1 MQFPEYPFTP
11 HYFDRKGLK
20 LHYLDEGDG
29 EAVVMLHGNPSWSY
43 YYRRLVLGLRGQYRC
58 IVPDHIGMGLSDKP
72 SADRYGYRLASRVDD
87 LEALL
92 NRLRVTQPI
101 TLIVHDWGGMIGFAW
116 AVRHPELIKRL
127 VILNT
132 AAFPKP
138 AGKTM
143 PWQLNLVRNTGLGAL
158 LVRYFNAFAAGATRS
173 GMTAT
178 RMPEAIRAA
187 YLAPY
192 NSPANRIGT
201 LKFVQDIP
209 LKAGDPGYDLLLD
222 VQSKLGQFADRP
234 TLIQWGAKDF
244 VFDAH
249 FLAEFRKH
257 LPNAQVT
264 EYADAGHYVLEDAHE
279 RVVPAILKFM
289 GVNG

>member
-1 MQFPEYPFTP
+1 MQFPDYPFTP
-11 HYFDRKGLK
+11 HYFDRNGLK
-20 LHYLDEGDG
+20 MHYLDEGAG
-29 EAVVMLHGNPSWSY
+29 EPVVMVHGNPSWSY

-72 SADRYGYRLASRVDD
+72 GVDRYDYRLASRVDD
-87 LEALL
+87 LDALL
-92 NRLRVTQPI
+92 NRLQVTQPI

-138 AGKTM
+138 ASKTM

-158 LVRYFNAFAAGATRS
+158 LVRYFNAFAAGATHS

-178 RMPEAIRAA
+178 RMPAEVRAA
-187 YLAPY
+187 YVAPY

-209 LKAGDPGYDLLLD
+209 LKAGDPGYDILLD
-222 VQSKLGQFADRP
+222 VQSKLGRFANRP

-244 VFDAH
+244 VFDEH

-289 GVNG
+289 GVAS